1 MLRVLSVYRVY
12 NNQLLRAKIELLG
25 KIKTVRITSDRQTE
39 LSIPSFTLRTI
50 GLNFDNQSVTFE
62 VSQGLK
68 VLEKITL
75 KKGE

>member
-12 NNQLLRAKIELLG
+12 NGQLLRAKVELLG
-25 KIKTVRITSDRQTE
+25 KVKTVRMTSDRQTE
-39 LSIPSFTLRTI
+39 LKIPSFKLRTI
-50 GLNFDNQSVTFE
+50 GLNYDNQSVTFE